1 MSAAISFSW
10 GSSLSL
16 VVHFIRAPI
25 FPRLPPP
32 SGKKKRK
39 KRIFSWWGPFGGPT
53 RPTTKKP
60 KKKKRGGEE
69 DKGRCRTLLPSKHEL
84 REFDTAKAC
93 KHYCAGFLSL
103 GSWPQKKMRKDWK
116 EVTCLLSV
124 LPDTKTWC
132 LTPFSLV
139 DYLLTYVALHTRCQL
154 RCRNLAFRPS
164 CWGVV
169 KITPVR
175 FAHWKLYEG
184 LPFGLSLERLIGN
197 S

>member
-1 MSAAISFSW
+1 MRRTRGDVEPCCLRSMSC
-10 GSSLSL
+10 G
-16 VVHFIRAPI
+16 RTTQ
-25 FPRLPPP
+25 PRLAN
-32 SGKKKRK
+32 
-39 KRIFSWWGPFGGPT
+39 
-53 RPTTKKP
+53 TTVPACKLLCNTTQAAYDLKP
-60 KKKKRGGEE
+60 KKKEDEE
-69 DKGRCRTLLPSKHEL
+69 KN
-84 REFDTAKAC
+84 
-93 KHYCAGFLSL
+93 
-103 GSWPQKKMRKDWK
+103 MRKDWK

-132 LTPFSLV
+132 LAPFLLV
-139 DYLLTYVALHTRCQL
+139 DYLLTFVALPTRCQL
-154 RCRNLAFRPS
+154 RCMNLAFGPS